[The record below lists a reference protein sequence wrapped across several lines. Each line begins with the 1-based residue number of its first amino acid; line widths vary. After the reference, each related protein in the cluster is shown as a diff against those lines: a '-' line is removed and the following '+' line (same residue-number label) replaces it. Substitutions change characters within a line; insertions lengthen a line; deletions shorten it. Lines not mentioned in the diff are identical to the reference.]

1 MSDLKEIDGEFYR
14 KDENGNLMKVVNQE
28 TPIEQEDSVMEDVS
42 ERAVE
47 DEEQSK
53 KEPQG
58 QPITPVHAQEN
69 VEEQKANERHV
80 DP

>member
-1 MSDLKEIDGEFYR
+1 MSDLKNIGGVLYKED
-14 KDENGNLMKVVNQE
+14 KDGNLMKVDNQE

-47 DEEQSK
+47 DEEQTK

-58 QPITPVHAQEN
+58 
-69 VEEQKANERHV
+69 
-80 DP
+80 